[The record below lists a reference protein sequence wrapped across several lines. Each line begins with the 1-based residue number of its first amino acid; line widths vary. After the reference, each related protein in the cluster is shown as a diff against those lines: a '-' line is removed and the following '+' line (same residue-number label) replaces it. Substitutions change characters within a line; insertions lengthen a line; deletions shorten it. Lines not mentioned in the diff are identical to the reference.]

1 MCGTLSS
8 LSEDIILAEGIF
20 CMEHVY
26 LLMCS
31 INGEK
36 GNL

>member
-8 LSEDIILAEGIF
+8 LNEDIILAEGIF
-20 CMEHVY
+20 CMELVY
-26 LLMCS
+26 LL